1 MRERKKR
8 ETSFIILKL
17 DDDDD
22 DRNDITINE
31 ILSAF
36 CLVLW
41 FVISAIKRLI
51 GCRKLV

>member
-31 ILSAF
+31 ILSTF
-36 CLVLW
+36 CLVCDSL
-41 FVISAIKRLI
+41 FPRLNA
-51 GCRKLV
+51 